1 MLHRSQHLFD
11 PICKLQWCAKGRQSV
26 EMLLAI
32 RKIARMARDWG
43 GPFYIIKIDVKK
55 AFDSATQTGVGR
67 LVTEH
72 IGKQGHP

>member
-1 MLHRSQHLFD
+1 
-11 PICKLQWCAKGRQSV
+11 
-26 EMLLAI
+26 MLLAI